1 MKHSKAIATTAFL
14 IGTVSFSMPARPLFA
29 HAGHSKAEENKVEQP
44 ATENVPS
51 TTPEEQTDNKS
62 QIPQKDEDVSKP
74 QNTTVKQTNIT
85 ESETVPP
92 ASPDSVSEPARA
104 DIVPIMGE
112 SLFVLLLAS
121 PLLLV
126 ALKRWMYK

>member
-14 IGTVSFSMPARPLFA
+14 IGAISFSMPTRPTLA
-29 HAGHSKAEENKVEQP
+29 HAGHSSSSENKVEQP
-44 ATENVPS
+44 AI
-51 TTPEEQTDNKS
+51 EEQTENKS
-62 QIPQKDEDVSKP
+62 QIPQKDKDDDSKP
-74 QNTTVKQTNIT
+74 QNTPVKQETNIT

-92 ASPDSVSEPARA
+92 ASPDSVLEPARA

>member
-1 MKHSKAIATTAFL
+1 MKHGRAIATTAFL
-14 IGTVSFSMPARPLFA
+14 IGAISFIMPTRPTLA
-29 HAGHSKAEENKVEQP
+29 HAGHSSSSENKVEQP
-44 ATENVPS
+44 AIK
-51 TTPEEQTDNKS
+51 EQTDNKS
-62 QIPQKDEDVSKP
+62 QIPQKDDDSKP
-74 QNTTVKQTNIT
+74 QNTSVKQETNIT
-85 ESETVPP
+85 ESEVVPP